1 MPSPGLR
8 QTGGVEIEITTD
20 FIRLGQLLKYAN
32 LVADGAEAKSLIAA
46 GRVRVDG
53 EPEARR
59 GRQVGIGSVVEV
71 DLPGGPQ
78 QLRVVAE
85 PSD

>member
-1 MPSPGLR
+1 M
-8 QTGGVEIEITTD
+8 EIEITTD

-53 EPEARR
+53 QPEARR
-59 GRQVGIGSVVEV
+59 GRHPPATLLHQ
-71 DLPGGPQ
+71 PRA
-78 QLRVVAE
+78 LRE
-85 PSD
+85 RESGRL